1 MYKIEYSIQDVV
13 NKHYQYE
20 DTKVKLI
27 SSIKEK
33 FRYFVDKSKSFIVE
47 DYVENEWRDSYNLYY
62 SRSLYKC
69 KNTVKRVHFITETVD
84 DFKEV
89 TESNYLGYIN
99 LRPIPPLSAV
109 LSRIR
114 FKCCG
119 DAFNLNNA
127 KSFYCLSVD
136 STVNFPHLSIKYKSF
151 PLYSQDSMVAVCAH
165 ADLLMVSKYM
175 YKKFNFNNYT
185 LKDIVNNDNTV
196 ANSFGRRIPSEG
208 LNIHQMVDLLR
219 RNNYNP
225 VAPLFINGMY
235 DEIDIIDYL
244 NSFIESA
251 LPVIAAFDGHVM
263 VFIGHAHTDEK
274 HYIIAD
280 DSTHHLTNSFGT
292 RNAHVETVSESKLKD
307 VFSKTEVYL
316 ITPSF
321 DRLYLHFPYL
331 YLILK
336 ETKELLIDKV
346 FQNNKDI
353 KLLTRE
359 ILVES
364 ASIKQFLNGCG
375 DDSFESVE
383 MPHYVW
389 YIEFYLNFKEL
400 ENMVFYMLVD
410 SSAHK
415 LDRTYSI
422 LANAAGQPLSMAR
435 ESMKTEI
442 KQLSL
447 LTNI

>member
-1 MYKIEYSIQDVV
+1 MYKIEYSIEDVI
-13 NKHYQYE
+13 NNHYKYE
-20 DTKVKLI
+20 DTKPKLI
-27 SSIKEK
+27 KSIEEK
-33 FRYFVDKSKSFIVE
+33 FRYFVDKAQSFVVE
-47 DYVENEWRDSYNLYY
+47 DYIENEWRDSHNLYY
-62 SRSLYKC
+62 SRSSYKC
-69 KNTVKRVHFITETVD
+69 ENTVKRVHFVID
-84 DFKEV
+84 KINDFKKIMED
-89 TESNYLGYIN
+89 NYLGYIN

-114 FKCCG
+114 FKCSG
-119 DAFNLNNA
+119 DAFDLAGA
-127 KSFYCLSVD
+127 KSFYCLSVY
-136 STVNFPHLSIKYKSF
+136 STVNFPHLSIKYHSF

-208 LNIHQMVDLLR
+208 LNIHQIVDLLR

-225 VAPLFINGMY
+225 IAPLFRKGMY

-244 NSFIESA
+244 DSFIESA
-251 LPVIAAFDGHVM
+251 LPVIAAFNGHVM
-263 VFIGHAHTDEK
+263 VFIGHVHTDEK
-274 HYIIAD
+274 YYIIAD

-292 RNAHVETVSESKLKD
+292 RKAHVETVSEAKLKD

-331 YLILK
+331 NLILK
-336 ETKELLIDKV
+336 ETKKLLIDKV
-346 FQNNKDI
+346 FESNENI
-353 KLLTRE
+353 KLITRE
-359 ILVES
+359 VLVES
-364 ASIKQFLNGCG
+364 ATIKQFLNTCG
-375 DDSFESVE
+375 DNSFESVE

-389 YIEFYLNFKEL
+389 YIEFYLDSKEL
-400 ENMVFYMLVD
+400 KNLVFYMLID
-410 SSAHK
+410 ASAHK

-422 LANAAGQPLSMAR
+422 ILNTNNHFVSIAR
-435 ESMKTEI
+435 DSMKTEV

-447 LTNI
+447 LTSI